1 VSNAEKWAALWNHDV
16 QFGFCCG
23 CFAGVA
29 GLILIVAGMDL
40 LARLVVGGR
49 SQKPVR
55 RVRGDNGGRGL

>member
-1 VSNAEKWAALWNHDV
+1 MSDAEKWSALWNHDV

-29 GLILIVAGMDL
+29 GLILIMFGLDL
-40 LARLVVGGR
+40 FARLVVGGR
-49 SQKPVR
+49 PKQNVR

>member
-1 VSNAEKWAALWNHDV
+1 MWNHDV

-29 GLILIVAGMDL
+29 GLILIVAGLDL
-40 LARLVVGGR
+40 FARLVVGGR
-49 SQKPVR
+49 PKQNVR

>member
-1 VSNAEKWAALWNHDV
+1 MWNHDV

-29 GLILIVAGMDL
+29 GLILIVAGLDL
-40 LARLVVGGR
+40 FARLVVGGR
-49 SQKPVR
+49 PQRPVR

>member
-16 QFGFCCG
+16 QFGFAVG

-29 GLILIVAGMDL
+29 GLVLIVAGMDL

-49 SQKPVR
+49 PKQNVR

>member
-1 VSNAEKWAALWNHDV
+1 MSNVEKWQALWNHDV

-29 GLILIVAGMDL
+29 GLILIVAGLDL
-40 LARLVVGGR
+40 FARLVVGGR
-49 SQKPVR
+49 PQRPVR

>member
-1 VSNAEKWAALWNHDV
+1 MTNAEKWGALWNHDV
-16 QFGFCCG
+16 QFGFAVG

-29 GLILIVAGMDL
+29 GLILIMFGLDVF
-40 LARLVVGGR
+40 ARLVVGGR